1 MCIRDRS
8 KRLDDEKANE
18 PRADDDRAFS
28 FRDMNSVNGV
38 ESDGNW
44 FGEGRFLKRETFGN
58 PVADSG
64 GNDNII
70 CERSLPAKVWC
81 RDSKNLP
88 VHTEIDPP
96 GSAVIAFAAVNGA
109 VEGDPVSLS
118 PTDNVGSTVFDHS
131 GCLMAHYQWRDS
143 SSAATVHAVDVTSAD
158 PTGLYGYQKII
169 RTRYR
174 SGLFNEFEGGRGD

>member
-1 MCIRDRS
+1 
-8 KRLDDEKANE
+8 LDNEKANE
-18 PRADDDRAFS
+18 PCANDDCAFS
-28 FRDMNSVNGV
+28 FRDMSSVNGM

-44 FGEGRFLKRETFGN
+44 FREGRFLKRETFGN

-64 GNDNII
+64 GNDNIV
-70 CERSLPAKVWC
+70 CERSLPAKVCC
-81 RDSKNLP
+81 RDSKNFP

-96 GSAVIAFAAVNGA
+96 SSTVIAFAAVNGA
-109 VEGDPVSLS
+109 VKGDPVSLS
-118 PTDNVGSTVFDHS
+118 PSDNVGSTVFNHS

-174 SGLFNEFEGGRGD
+174 CGLFNEFEGGRGD